1 MPFGLSQSDLMG
13 YLVRLF
19 IIFLILPIHEFAH
32 AWTAYKLGDETAKY
46 QGRLTLNPIAH
57 IDPIGA
63 ICLLIGGFG
72 WAKPVPIDP
81 SRFTRKHSVR
91 FGVAI
96 TALAGPVSNL
106 IVAFLGMLGLRV
118 FECTSYY
125 NNMAAG
131 EAISNTPDIIDSML
145 YAFVMINIGLA
156 VFNLI
161 PIPPLDGSKIL
172 GYFTSA
178 KVDRWFIRNEQII
191 RIVFLVVLVSPIL
204 HGPLNFVEGL
214 IFRLFTFLTNWIP
227 GVATRPF
234 NPDEY

>member
-1 MPFGLSQSDLMG
+1 MSLLGGISPEQLYE

-32 AWTAYKLGDETAKY
+32 AWTAYKLGDDTAKY
-46 QGRLTLNPIAH
+46 QGRLTMNPIAH

-63 ICLLIGGFG
+63 ICLLLGGFG
-72 WAKPVPIDP
+72 WAKPVPINP

-106 IVAFLGMLGLRV
+106 IVSFIGMVGLR
-118 FECTSYY
+118 FFLCSDYY
-125 NNMAAG
+125 AEFWKASLAG
-131 EAISNTPDIIDSML
+131 EAISNAPEIIESML
-145 YAFVMINIGLA
+145 YAFVTINIGLA

-172 GYFTSA
+172 SYFTPA
-178 KVDRWFIRNEQII
+178 KFDQWFIRNEQIV
-191 RIVFLVVLVSPIL
+191 RIIFLVVLVTPIL
-204 HGPLNFVEGL
+204 RGPMNIVEGG
-214 IFRLFTFLTNWIP
+214 IYRLWILLTNWIP
-227 GVATRPF
+227 ALMG
-234 NPDEY
+234 